1 MNGHDFQSTALQA
14 CIDHGQMMSLQAVNT
29 LLDEENFQHDW
40 GVGKHIQSKNRD
52 EIVLALNRALLSYYA
67 TSRNTGLANQ
77 VMSKNMLSALDDDA
91 KKPEENTA
99 SSDTHDNTT
108 LRG

>member
-1 MNGHDFQSTALQA
+1 MHRPWANVLTGSQQSSGRRKFQTGAHS
-14 CIDHGQMMSLQAVNT
+14 
-29 LLDEENFQHDW
+29 
-40 GVGKHIQSKNRD
+40 SKNRD

-77 VMSKNMLSALDDDA
+77 VMYKNMLSALDDDA

-99 SSDTHDNTT
+99 SSDTHDNT
-108 LRG
+108 RP